1 MRSDRIRWCVA
12 GLIIAVLLP
21 SCVMAVEQAPS
32 MPHVFYGVVY
42 VGENPAPGGVSVEA
56 RGTGVLVP
64 ALKNPIIT
72 TEGGA
77 YGAPGSFGEKL
88 VVQGDIAQGTAIEFY
103 VNGARAQCS
112 DVAAGTG
119 WSDTY
124 PFKSAEVT
132 QLDLRVSSLPVVT
145 SSTTQPTAS
154 PTTTDA
160 TAVPTTTV
168 SATTTTYIPVAGG
181 GGGGGGGGYT
191 SSSIGSAT
199 TVATTTV
206 QTTVGTPVV
215 TEQPTVSAEDTTVIP
230 EETVVATEE
239 PTQEPTKTGGSFPI
253 PMNPLTGIIAV
264 MVIIGLVGV
273 MAEKRR

>member
-1 MRSDRIRWCVA
+1 MRSDLIKWWMA
-12 GLIIAVLLP
+12 GLIIAFLLP
-21 SCVMAVEQAPS
+21 SCVMAVEQAPV

-64 ALKNPIIT
+64 ALKNPIVT

-77 YGAPGSFGEKL
+77 YGAAGSFGEKL
-88 VVQGDIAQGTAIEFY
+88 VVQGDIAQGTAIEFF

-132 QLDLRVSSLPVVT
+132 QLDLRVSSLPVET
-145 SSTTQPTAS
+145 SGTTQPTAS

-168 SATTTTYIPVAGG
+168 TATMTTYIPVGGG

-191 SSSIGSAT
+191 SYSVGSAT
-199 TVATTTV
+199 TAATTTV

-215 TEQPTVSAEDTTVIP
+215 TEQPTVSIENTTAIP
-230 EETVVATEE
+230 EETIEVTGE
-239 PTQEPTKTGGSFPI
+239 PTQEAKTEGAFPI
-253 PMNPLTGIIAV
+253 PMNPLTGVIAV
-264 MVIIGLVGV
+264 MVIIGLMGL
-273 MAEKRR
+273 KTHRK

>member
-1 MRSDRIRWCVA
+1 MRSDLIKCWIA
-12 GLIIAVLLP
+12 GLIIIFLLP
-21 SCVMAVEQAPS
+21 SSVLAVEQAPS

-42 VGENPAPGGVSVEA
+42 VGENPAPGGLSVEA

-88 VVQGDIAQGTAIEFY
+88 VVQGNIAQGTAIEFY
-103 VNGARAQCS
+103 VNGARAECKN
-112 DVAAGTG
+112 VAAGTG
-119 WSDTY
+119 WSDTF

-154 PTTTDA
+154 PTTT
-160 TAVPTTTV
+160 V
-168 SATTTTYIPVAGG
+168 SATMTTYIPVAGG
-181 GGGGGGGGYT
+181 GGGGGGGGSYT
-191 SSSIGSAT
+191 SSSVGSVT
-199 TVATTTV
+199 TVAPTTV

-215 TEQPTVSAEDTTVIP
+215 TEQPTVSVENTPSILEDTIA
-230 EETVVATEE
+230 ATEA
-239 PTQEPTKTGGSFPI
+239 PTEEPTKTGGAFPI
-253 PMNPLTGIIAV
+253 PLNPLTGIIAV
-264 MVIIGLVGV
+264 MVIIGLMGL
-273 MAEKRR
+273 KTHRK